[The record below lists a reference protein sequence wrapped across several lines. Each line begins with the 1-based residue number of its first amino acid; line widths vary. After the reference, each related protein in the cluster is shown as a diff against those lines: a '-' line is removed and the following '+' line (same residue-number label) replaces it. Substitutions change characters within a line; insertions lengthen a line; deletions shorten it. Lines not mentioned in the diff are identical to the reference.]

1 MKTDFFQ
8 TGGTLSENAPCYIER
23 PADEQLLNA
32 LDRGELC
39 MILAPRQTGKSS
51 LMIHAIAELKK
62 IGIRAAIVD
71 LQPLAIQKE
80 PAAWFNDVVYQ
91 IERSLR
97 LDTDALSWWQNNAR
111 LGPTQ
116 RFMTFMEDVV
126 LSEIQERVVIFFDEI
141 DSVLSLPFSDDF
153 FTTLRAMVNAKANN
167 PILRRLNFVLLGV
180 ANPSDFIK
188 NRSRTPF
195 NIGKEIP
202 LTDFDPASVSR
213 FEEVIGNDSKSV
225 LDRIFYWTAGQPQMV
240 QKLAE
245 AVYPLPAEERS
256 PEKID
261 DIVQKAYL
269 GTRIDSNVHLKF
281 IRDYLLEGHKKVRKT
296 LNTYKSVLDG
306 KPVAYDEQSPVHSR
320 LRLSGVAK
328 AENNTLVSRNRV
340 YQTVF
345 DTQWIKQNTPRDKAK
360 IVIYSLSFSLVAV
373 LAWFFLIQPK
383 FTFVGETIH
392 YTAEKE
398 TSLLVAI
405 PSQDIERV
413 KADGRKVP
421 LEEDKGFGK
430 GDTIRVTFEKLEVG
444 ENRRSVRFYGKK
456 ENFERRILIIYH
468 PDNLW
473 EIPIDLEMVKIPPG
487 EFMMGSP
494 KDEPEREDNETQ
506 HKVTLTKGFEM
517 QKTEVTQRQWEQV
530 MGYNPSY
537 FKNCG
542 KDCPVESV
550 SWLDVQEFIR
560 RLNKVSNGNYHLPT
574 EAEWEYVA
582 RAGTTT
588 PFAFGKCLNTDQANY
603 NGDYPLQGCQK
614 GEYRK
619 KTVPVGSL
627 TPNAWGLYDMHG
639 NVWEWVQDWYG
650 NYPTDAVIDPVGPSD
665 GEDRVS
671 RGGSWFENARYCRS
685 ASRLK
690 NLMGVR
696 PSFIGFRL
704 VRDAD

>member
-8 TGGTLSENAPCYIER
+8 TGGTLSEDAPCYIER

-97 LDTDALSWWQNNAR
+97 LDTDALSWWQDNAR

-167 PILRRLNFVLLGV
+167 PVLRRLNFVLLGV

-269 GTRIDSNVHLKF
+269 GTRIDSNVDLKF

-345 DTQWIKQNTPRDKAK
+345 DKQWIKQNTPRDKAK
-360 IVIYSLSFSLVAV
+360 IAIYSLSFSLVAV
-373 LAWFFLIQPK
+373 LAWFFLKPPII
-383 FTFVGETIH
+383 FTALRESR
-392 YTAEKE
+392 YYAAEKQI
-398 TSLLVAI
+398 LLSVEM
-405 PSQDIERV
+405 PPKDIMRV
-413 KADGRKVP
+413 EADEQKIP
-421 LEEDKGFGK
+421 LEEDKGFRN
-430 GDTIRVTFEKLEVG
+430 DNIIRISFENLKVG
-444 ENRRSVRFYGKK
+444 ENLRLVRFYGKK
-456 ENFERRILIIYH
+456 DNFEKMISIFYD
-468 PDNLW
+468 PNLKM
-473 EIPIDLEMVKIPPG
+473 IKIPPG

-494 KDEPEREDNETQ
+494 GDEPGRYNEIQ
-506 HKVTLTKGFEM
+506 HRVTLTKGFEM
-517 QKTEVTQRQWEQV
+517 QKTEVTQAQW
-530 MGYNPSY
+530 MRLMRNNNPSE

-542 KDCPVESV
+542 GDCPVEKV
-550 SWLDVQEFIR
+550 SWDDVQKFIR
-560 RLNKVSNGNYHLPT
+560 RLNTVSNGNFRLPT
-574 EAEWEYVA
+574 EAEWEYAA
-582 RAGTTT
+582 RAGSQK
-588 PFAFGKCLNTDQANY
+588 AFT
-603 NGDYPLQGCQK
+603 NGDITNAQRECGSDSNLDKIGWYCVNSGNKTHKVAQK
-614 GEYRK
+614 Y
-619 KTVPVGSL
+619 
-627 TPNAWGLYDMHG
+627 PNAWGLYDMHG

-650 NYPTDAVIDPVGPSD
+650 NYHSGAVTDPTGPNEGSS
-665 GEDRVS
+665 RIS
-671 RGGSWFENARYCRS
+671 RGGSWNNSPRFCRS
-685 ASRLK
+685 ANRRDIPPGSK
-690 NLMGVR
+690 FSN
-696 PSFIGFRL
+696 IGFRL